1 MKSLKDSIL
10 ESLQNIQEAEESIK
24 SEKDFR
30 DYAENKFK
38 EVFGDDLDEDQMKKT
53 IDGILTDNKE
63 LVDKEDWGSLVGIL
77 NKSFGS

>member
-38 EVFGDDLDEDQMKKT
+38 EVFADDLDEDQMKET
-53 IDGILTDNKE
+53 IDGILNDNKE
-63 LVDKEDWGSLVGIL
+63 LVDKDDWGSLVGIL